1 MGTTGKNWIELQRHT
16 LTCWATLVR
25 FYNWVRTTGH
35 GAGYE
40 HTHLPS
46 RVAVAVATAVM
57 PAVTF
62 LISVPVG
69 GEAVA
74 GHWCRGRGAWNM
86 ASF

>member
-1 MGTTGKNWIELQRHT
+1 MRHT
-16 LTCWATLVR
+16 FTCWATLVR

-40 HTHLPS
+40 HTHLSS

-62 LISVPVG
+62 LVSLPVG
-69 GEAVA
+69 GEAIA
-74 GHWCRGRGAWNM
+74 GHWCRSSGAGNM
-86 ASF
+86 ATF